1 MSSATDS
8 GESQTLSFWETYYAD
23 EVTELAQR
31 YPEEQR
37 HITIDWGDLLRFD
50 PDIAD
55 DYLVAPDR
63 MTDLLRDGLA
73 EFPLPAGISLT
84 PEAIRDDID
93 IRVVGL
99 HDADIYSPMEII
111 RDADSREQ
119 AYIGVRGELA
129 KVTEPKKEA
138 QQVAF
143 ECVRCGVTTTVPQT
157 GDDFQEPHECVGC
170 ERQGPF
176 NVLPDHEQTTFAHHV
191 KVRTETPP
199 DQRGELQN
207 ESIDGEVRGDLV
219 WSGGEDFGL
228 AARSGDSVIV
238 YGTVEKRQVVE
249 GRSKT
254 CHFEE
259 YLDVDAIEFTED
271 TNDVNIEEH
280 REEFEAL
287 AARDDAVDIFAD
299 SISPELYAT
308 PEWECALEALVAYL
322 FGSPRVDVPE
332 GPTIRGDIHV
342 LIVSDYGMGKS
353 MVNEAIADFSPTC
366 IKESVTGMSSD
377 VGLLAAAV
385 EDDFGDGQWT
395 LEPGILVRANGGH
408 VILDEIDKTDAD
420 LERMNDA
427 LEGQQMVDVNKAG
440 QSATF
445 KSRVGLLATGNPVE
459 SRFDKSVPISEQL
472 GIDQSLLSR
481 FDAIVTMEDAANR
494 EKDSKVAESQGMAYV
509 EAQEYEYGDR
519 DEFDH
524 LDRVVEPAVG
534 RAWIAEARENHQPT
548 LAPEH
553 VETIRDWYADE
564 IRTLNEQFE
573 TDGGGDMPVPA
584 SARSVMDTIRFA
596 VAFARVHLRDEVTQ
610 ADVDRAM
617 NLTEQLVGQTF
628 DGSSNVFQSERT
640 KGGSQDDRID
650 AVKAAIRDHEGEQ
663 AADIDEVIS
672 AAQDRANLSPSKTE
686 KYIEQLKKK
695 GEVYEPEDD
704 GFRTS

>member
-427 LEGQQMVDVNKAG
+427 LEGEQVVDVNKAG

-445 KSRVGLLATGNPVE
+445 NSRVGLLATGNPEE
-459 SRFDKSVPISEQL
+459 SRFDKTMPVSTQL
-472 GIDQSLLSR
+472 GIDRSLLSR
-481 FDAIVTMEDAANR
+481 FDAIVAMRDEADR
-494 EKDSKVAESQGMAYV
+494 EQDSNVAETQGRSYV
-509 EAQEYEYGDR
+509 EAQEYQQGDR
-519 DEFDH
+519 EEFEY
-524 LDRVVEPAVG
+524 LEREVPPEVG
-534 RAWIAEARENHQPT
+534 RAWVQYAREHVTPI
-548 LAPEH
+548 LKDRH
-553 VETIRDWYADE
+553 VEMIRDWYAE
-564 IRTLNEQFE
+564 EVRQLNKDLSNGEA
-573 TDGGGDMPVPA
+573 GDMPVPV
-584 SARSVMDTIRFA
+584 SARAVQNTIRFS
-596 VAFARVHLRDEVTQ
+596 VAFARVHLRDEV
-610 ADVDRAM
+610 ADVDVERAM
-617 NLTEQLVGQTF
+617 SLSKKLIGQTF
-628 DGSSNVFQSERT
+628 DGETFQPETSKPNTQEDR
-640 KGGSQDDRID
+640 KGRILKAVDGEAKSVD
-650 AVKAAIRDHEGEQ
+650 AVAKITDLDAETV
-663 AADIDEVIS
+663 ADELDT
-672 AAQDRANLSPSKTE
+672 LSR
-686 KYIEQLKKK
+686 K
-695 GEVYEPEDD
+695 GKVMEPEM
-704 GFRTS
+704 GVYRRV

>member
-1 MSSATDS
+1 MSTTDTRDD
-8 GESQTLSFWETYYAD
+8 GHRGFWETYYGD
-23 EVTELAQR
+23 EIAELAKQ
-31 YPEEQR
+31 YPDKR
-37 HITIDWGDLLRFD
+37 HVTIDW
-50 PDIAD
+50 
-55 DYLVAPDR
+55 
-63 MTDLLRDGLA
+63 TDLLRYDLDLA
-73 EFPLPAGISLT
+73 EDYLIEPETIEQMLRNALEDMPIPAGSKLDGT
-84 PEAIRDDID
+84 AIQSGIE

-99 HDADIYSPMEII
+99 NDEDIFTPMEVI
-111 RDADSREQ
+111 RDADRIDQE
-119 AYIGVRGELA
+119 YIGVRGELA
-129 KVTEPKKEA
+129 KVTQPQKEI
-138 QQVAF
+138 QQAAF
-143 ECVRCGVTTTVPQT
+143 ECVRCGTNTIVPQT
-157 GDDFQEPHECVGC
+157 GSDFQEPHECSGC

-176 NVLPDHEQTTFAHHV
+176 EVLPDHESTAFKHHV
-191 KVRTETPP
+191 RVRTETPP
-199 DQRGELQN
+199 DRRGELQN
-207 ESIDGEVRGDLV
+207 DSIDGDVRGDLV

-238 YGTVEKRQVVE
+238 YGTVEKEQIVE

-254 CHFEE
+254 CHFSE
-259 YLDVDAIEFTED
+259 YLDIRAIEFD
-271 TNDVNIEEH
+271 DDSNDVNIEEH
-280 REEFEAL
+280 RPHFEEL
-287 AARDDAVDIFAD
+287 AERDDAVDLFAD
-299 SISPELYAT
+299 SISPSLYAT

-322 FGSPRVDVPE
+322 FGSPRIDVPE

-353 MVNEAIADFSPTC
+353 MVNEAIADFSPEC

-459 SRFDKSVPISEQL
+459 SRFDKSTPISQQL

-481 FDAIVTMEDAANR
+481 FDAIVTMEDSANR
-494 EKDSKVAESQGMAYV
+494 EKDSKIAEAQGMSYV

-524 LDRVVEPAVG
+524 LDRVVDTEVG
-534 RAWIAEARENHQPT
+534 RAWIAEARENVHPKLRQ
-548 LAPEH
+548 EH

-564 IRTLNEQFE
+564 IRTLNEEF
-573 TDGGGDMPVPA
+573 DNGDGGDMPVPA

-596 VAFARVHLRDEVTQ
+596 VAFARVHLRDEVTD
-610 ADVDRAM
+610 ADVERAM
-617 NLTEQLVGQTF
+617 SLTEDLVGQTF
-628 DGSSNVFQSERT
+628 DGSSNRFQSERT
-640 KGGSQDDRID
+640 KGGSQDDRINT
-650 AVKAAIRDHEGEQ
+650 VKTIIRELEGEQ
-663 AADIDEVIS
+663 PADLDEVNS
-672 AAQDRANLSPSKTE
+672 EAQDRANLSPTKTE
-686 KYIEQLKKK
+686 DYISQLKTK
-695 GEVYEPEDD
+695 GEAYEPQENKL
-704 GFRTS
+704 RLS